1 MQAKHTKNNM
11 KKYIAPACEM
21 MNLATAEMLAV
32 SFVVDSDKTTS
43 TQLSN
48 SFDNDVDWE
57 D

>member
-1 MQAKHTKNNM
+1 M

-21 MNLATAEMLAV
+21 MNLATSEMLAL
-32 SFVVDSDKTTS
+32 SFKVDPDTTTD

-48 SFDNDVDWE
+48 SFDNDTDWE

>member
-1 MQAKHTKNNM
+1 MQDKHTKNNM

-32 SFVVDSDKTTS
+32 SFVVDSSKNTD